1 MTSNQK
7 LDLPNIHDAENASAS
22 LDSDKYDMIE
32 LSDGLIP
39 DTKNIHEKSQNLED
53 QKADSVDRLTCALE
67 VSIKTFGDVSERLYL
82 SQKQIYKV
90 LRKNVGERPLQTLTV
105 AFALGYFARYL
116 FKLKE

>member
-1 MTSNQK
+1 MDAVST
-7 LDLPNIHDAENASAS
+7 PNLVSIARC
-22 LDSDKYDMIE
+22 LT
-32 LSDGLIP
+32 P

-67 VSIKTFGDVSERLYL
+67 VSIKTFGDVSEKLYL

-90 LRKNVGERPLQTLTV
+90 LRKNVGEQPLQTLAV